1 MRHRTPRWLVGC
13 AIGAALAG
21 CASGGNIHDPILRPN
36 AGLEPVPPLQVPP
49 PTAALIDTFSYPGG
63 SIPAQSPAVPPPAT
77 PFSLRVLGGK
87 VVSLDVSNVSL
98 REVFGVLTQQTGVR
112 FIFDNEVKQERLVTL
127 MAERLPVAAAM
138 DLVLVQLQLAR
149 QVLSDNMVVVY
160 PNTLEK
166 QRDYQ
171 QQMVQTFYLTNIDPR
186 KAAEMLRTML
196 NVRTLYV
203 DDVSSAVLIR
213 DTPETIEMARRLLSS
228 LDVPEAEVMMELE
241 VLEISRG
248 RLEQLGI
255 RYPELV
261 TATPTALAGQNLVMA
276 DLQYQNSNTLQISN
290 VPVTVDFKR
299 VLSNSNLLAS
309 PRIRARNHE
318 KARILIG
325 TRVPVITNTVT
336 ATSLQPVVTGSVQ
349 YVDAGLTLDV
359 EPTIYRDGDV
369 SMRINLE
376 VSSIIKEV
384 TSAVSGTL
392 AYQMGT
398 RTATTSLRLKNG
410 ETQIL
415 GGLISD
421 TERGTADRIPGLGDI
436 PLLGRLFGT
445 KKKDGEKT
453 EIVLSITPR
462 IVRPIRGVVDTAA
475 PFWYGMENS
484 LGGGPP
490 VQLPLEIQAPLE
502 ALPMPQVM
510 HEYGKPR

>member
-1 MRHRTPRWLVGC
+1 
-13 AIGAALAG
+13 
-21 CASGGNIHDPILRPN
+21 
-36 AGLEPVPPLQVPP
+36 
-49 PTAALIDTFSYPGG
+49 
-63 SIPAQSPAVPPPAT
+63 
-77 PFSLRVLGGK
+77 
-87 VVSLDVSNVSL
+87 
-98 REVFGVLTQQTGVR
+98 
-112 FIFDNEVKQERLVTL
+112 
-127 MAERLPVAAAM
+127 
-138 DLVLVQLQLAR
+138 
-149 QVLSDNMVVVY
+149 
-160 PNTLEK
+160 
-166 QRDYQ
+166 
-171 QQMVQTFYLTNIDPR
+171 LTNIDPR

-261 TATPTALAGQNLVMA
+261 TATPTALAGQALVMA

-490 VQLPLEIQAPLE
+490 VQLPLEIQPMPEQMPL
-502 ALPMPQVM
+502 PQVM

>member
-1 MRHRTPRWLVGC
+1 M
-13 AIGAALAG
+13 
-21 CASGGNIHDPILRPN
+21 
-36 AGLEPVPPLQVPP
+36 
-49 PTAALIDTFSYPGG
+49 
-63 SIPAQSPAVPPPAT
+63 
-77 PFSLRVLGGK
+77 
-87 VVSLDVSNVSL
+87 
-98 REVFGVLTQQTGVR
+98 LTQQTGVR
-112 FIFDNEVKQERLVTL
+112 FIFDDAVKQERLVTL
-127 MAERLPVAAAM
+127 VAERLPVAAAM

-186 KAAEMLRTML
+186 KAAEMLRTLL

-261 TATPTALAGQNLVMA
+261 TVTPTALAGQALVMA
-276 DLQYQNSNTLQISN
+276 DMQYQNSSTLQLSN
-290 VPVTVDFKR
+290 VPLTVDFKR

-384 TSAVSGTL
+384 TSAISPCWGDCSVPRRRTGKRPRLCCRLRHALSGPFAAWSIPQPPSGT
-392 AYQMGT
+392 AWK
-398 RTATTSLRLKNG
+398 TAWVVG
-410 ETQIL
+410 
-415 GGLISD
+415 
-421 TERGTADRIPGLGDI
+421 
-436 PLLGRLFGT
+436 
-445 KKKDGEKT
+445 
-453 EIVLSITPR
+453 PR
-462 IVRPIRGVVDTAA
+462 CSCRWKFSRCPSRC
-475 PFWYGMENS
+475 PC
-484 LGGGPP
+484 
-490 VQLPLEIQAPLE
+490 
-502 ALPMPQVM
+502 
-510 HEYGKPR
+510 HR

>member
-1 MRHRTPRWLVGC
+1 MSW
-13 AIGAALAG
+13 
-21 CASGGNIHDPILRPN
+21 
-36 AGLEPVPPLQVPP
+36 
-49 PTAALIDTFSYPGG
+49 
-63 SIPAQSPAVPPPAT
+63 
-77 PFSLRVLGGK
+77 
-87 VVSLDVSNVSL
+87 
-98 REVFGVLTQQTGVR
+98 
-112 FIFDNEVKQERLVTL
+112 
-127 MAERLPVAAAM
+127 
-138 DLVLVQLQLAR
+138 
-149 QVLSDNMVVVY
+149 
-160 PNTLEK
+160 
-166 QRDYQ
+166 
-171 QQMVQTFYLTNIDPR
+171 
-186 KAAEMLRTML
+186 
-196 NVRTLYV
+196 
-203 DDVSSAVLIR
+203 SA
-213 DTPETIEMARRLLSS
+213 
-228 LDVPEAEVMMELE
+228 
-241 VLEISRG
+241 
-248 RLEQLGI
+248 
-255 RYPELV
+255 
-261 TATPTALAGQNLVMA
+261 TALAGQNLVMA

-445 KKKDGEKT
+445 KKKRRRED
-453 EIVLSITPR
+453 
-462 IVRPIRGVVDTAA
+462 
-475 PFWYGMENS
+475 
-484 LGGGPP
+484 
-490 VQLPLEIQAPLE
+490 
-502 ALPMPQVM
+502 
-510 HEYGKPR
+510 